1 MVTPQGVVNRIISLE
16 NSTARA
22 CSFAFVPTRVR
33 LLRRPVSINVICNQ
47 NFMSYH
53 SFLGLKFL
61 KDVKVLWCN
70 SSRKLDSLK
79 IMNILQGRKNK
90 ELSRRSLCRHFRRQK
105 CVLHFQI
112 VNWFVWSCVIVLSNL
127 AVYLW
132 SFDVI
137 CPLGLA
143 YAPQKNQPD
152 DQSLPRALVRMT
164 VRVALLKTIKKLLIG
179 PFKFKRE
186 AETNVVRV
194 HRP

>member
-1 MVTPQGVVNRIISLE
+1 MREKKSTHTRRKVPIGFELDESEWSHHRVVVSRIKSLE
-16 NSTARA
+16 NSTAHA

-33 LLRRPVSINVICNQ
+33 LLRRPVSNLTCNQ
-47 NFMSYH
+47 NFTSYH

-61 KDVKVLWCN
+61 KNVTMPWCN

-90 ELSRRSLCRHFRRQK
+90 ELSRRSLCRHFRRWK
-105 CVLHFQI
+105 CALHFQI

-132 SFDVI
+132 SFHVI

-143 YAPQKNQPD
+143 YAPQKN
-152 DQSLPRALVRMT
+152 
-164 VRVALLKTIKKLLIG
+164 
-179 PFKFKRE
+179 
-186 AETNVVRV
+186 
-194 HRP
+194 